1 MIELQ
6 EGHRAI
12 ELKRDVLELHCFP
25 RELCAL
31 RLSALRYKGFQFRT
45 PYLIFRAGLSMVGSS
60 HRPPSDVWLRLRQKT
75 LETLMNIFDLS
86 GRAAIVTGG
95 NGGIG
100 LGIAQALAAAGC
112 SVSIW
117 GRNAEKN
124 KNAAA
129 TMAGCAG
136 RIDSRICDVA
146 DAASVKAAMA
156 ATLETFGRVDG
167 CFANAGIGGGG
178 RHAFIDRTE
187 EQWRTMFAT
196 NLDGVFHVFQAAARH
211 MTERAASGDA
221 FGRLVATSSLASL
234 FGTARNEHY
243 AATKAA
249 INALVRALAVELAR
263 QGVTAN
269 AILPGWIKSDMTA
282 GIMAN
287 EKFVANVMPRIPMR
301 RFGEPADFGGIA
313 VYLMSGA
320 SSYHTADC
328 FVIDGGYTAF

>member
-1 MIELQ
+1 M
-6 EGHRAI
+6 
-12 ELKRDVLELHCFP
+12 
-25 RELCAL
+25 
-31 RLSALRYKGFQFRT
+31 S
-45 PYLIFRAGLSMVGSS
+45 
-60 HRPPSDVWLRLRQKT
+60 
-75 LETLMNIFDLS
+75 IFDLS
-86 GRAAIVTGG
+86 GRVAVVTGG

-112 SVSIW
+112 NVSIW
-117 GRNAEKN
+117 GRNADKN
-124 KNAAA
+124 AAAAA
-129 TMAGCAG
+129 TMAACVGQVDT
-136 RIDSRICDVA
+136 RVCDVT
-146 DAASVKAAMA
+146 DTESVKAAMD
-156 ATLETFGRVDG
+156 ATLQKFGRVDG

-187 EQWRTMFAT
+187 EQWRSMFAT

-211 MTERAASGDA
+211 MTERAEAGDK
-221 FGRLVATSSLASL
+221 FGRLVATSSLASI

-282 GIMAN
+282 GLMGN
-287 EKFVANVMPRIPMR
+287 DKFVANVMPRIPMR
-301 RFGEPADFGGIA
+301 RFGEPSDFGGIA
-313 VYLMSGA
+313 VYLMSKA

>member
-1 MIELQ
+1 M
-6 EGHRAI
+6 
-12 ELKRDVLELHCFP
+12 
-25 RELCAL
+25 
-31 RLSALRYKGFQFRT
+31 S
-45 PYLIFRAGLSMVGSS
+45 
-60 HRPPSDVWLRLRQKT
+60 
-75 LETLMNIFDLS
+75 IFDLT
-86 GRAAIVTGG
+86 GRVAVITGG

-100 LGIAQALAAAGC
+100 LGIAQALATAGC
-112 SVSIW
+112 NVSIW
-117 GRNAEKN
+117 GRNAD
-124 KNAAA
+124 KNASAA
-129 TMAGCAG
+129 AAMARCSGKVDT
-136 RIDSRICDVA
+136 RVCDVT
-146 DAASVKAAMA
+146 DASGVKSAMA
-156 ATLETFGRVDG
+156 ATLDRFGRVDG

-178 RHAFIDRTE
+178 RHAFIDRTQ

-211 MTERAASGDA
+211 MTERASAGDP

-263 QGVTAN
+263 HGVTSN

-282 GIMAN
+282 GIMSN
-287 EKFVANVMPRIPMR
+287 EKFVANVMPRIPVR
-301 RFGEPADFGGIA
+301 RFGEPSDFGGIA
-313 VYLMSGA
+313 VYLMSKA

>member
-1 MIELQ
+1 M
-6 EGHRAI
+6 
-12 ELKRDVLELHCFP
+12 
-25 RELCAL
+25 
-31 RLSALRYKGFQFRT
+31 S
-45 PYLIFRAGLSMVGSS
+45 
-60 HRPPSDVWLRLRQKT
+60 
-75 LETLMNIFDLS
+75 IFDLS
-86 GRAAIVTGG
+86 GRAAVITGG

-100 LGIAQALAAAGC
+100 LGIAQALASAGC
-112 SVSIW
+112 NVSIW
-117 GRNAEKN
+117 GRNAGKN
-124 KNAAA
+124 ETAAA
-129 TMAGCAG
+129 TMAGSPGKVDTC
-136 RIDSRICDVA
+136 ICDVSV
-146 DAASVKAAMA
+146 AASVKAAMA
-156 ATLETFGRVDG
+156 ATLQRFGRVDG

-211 MTERAASGDA
+211 MTERAASGDP

-263 QGVTAN
+263 QGVTSN

-282 GIMAN
+282 NIMAN

-301 RFGEPADFGGIA
+301 RFGEPSDFGGIA
-313 VYLMSGA
+313 VYLMSKA

>member
-1 MIELQ
+1 ME
-6 EGHRAI
+6 
-12 ELKRDVLELHCFP
+12 
-25 RELCAL
+25 
-31 RLSALRYKGFQFRT
+31 T
-45 PYLIFRAGLSMVGSS
+45 PK
-60 HRPPSDVWLRLRQKT
+60 P
-75 LETLMNIFDLS
+75 IFDLS
-86 GRAAIVTGG
+86 GRVAVITGG

-100 LGIAQALAAAGC
+100 LGIARALAAAGC
-112 SVSIW
+112 DVSIW
-117 GRNAEKN
+117 GRNADKN
-124 KNAAA
+124 QAASA
-129 TMAGCAG
+129 SMASCAG
-136 RIDSRICDVA
+136 KVDTRICDVS
-146 DAASVKAAMA
+146 DSASVKAAMA
-156 ATLETFGRVDG
+156 ATLDRFGRVDG

-187 EQWRTMFAT
+187 EQWRRMFAT
-196 NLDGVFHVFQAAARH
+196 NLDGVFHVFQVAARH
-211 MTERAASGDA
+211 MTERASAGDR

-287 EKFVANVMPRIPMR
+287 EKFVGAVMPRIPMR
-301 RFGEPADFGGIA
+301 RFGEPSDFGGIA
-313 VYLMSGA
+313 VYLMSQA

>member
-1 MIELQ
+1 
-6 EGHRAI
+6 
-12 ELKRDVLELHCFP
+12 
-25 RELCAL
+25 
-31 RLSALRYKGFQFRT
+31 
-45 PYLIFRAGLSMVGSS
+45 LIFLNRLAKVI
-60 HRPPSDVWLRLRQKT
+60 LRQKT
-75 LETLMNIFDLS
+75 GQHLMSIFNLS
-86 GRAAIVTGG
+86 GRTAVITGG

-100 LGIAQALAAAGC
+100 LGIAQALATAGC
-112 SVSIW
+112 NVSIW
-117 GRNAEKN
+117 GRNADKN
-124 KNAAA
+124 KAAAA
-129 TMAGCAG
+129 TMAKAPGKV
-136 RIDSRICDVA
+136 DTRICDVS

-156 ATLETFGRVDG
+156 ATLDTFGRIDG
-167 CFANAGIGGGG
+167 CFANAGIGGGD

-211 MTERAASGDA
+211 MTERANAGDA

-263 QGVTAN
+263 HGVTAN
-269 AILPGWIKSDMTA
+269 AILPGWIKSEMTA

-287 EKFVANVMPRIPMR
+287 DKFVANVMPRIPMR
-301 RFGEPADFGGIA
+301 RFGEPTDFGGIA
-313 VYLMSGA
+313 VYLMSKA
-320 SSYHTADC
+320 SSYHTADT